1 MELPWNI
8 LQNSVFEGE
17 ISEVRLKEMILR
29 AKEFMNAD
37 EDSIILFKG
46 KDIKWMEKKVVG
58 VEKVTLINF
67 YDCRY
72 ITF

>member
-29 AKEFMNAD
+29 SKEFMNVD
-37 EDSIILFKG
+37 KDSIILFKG
-46 KDIKWMEKKVVG
+46 KDIKWMEKEVVG
-58 VEKVTLINF
+58 VEKSDINQF
-67 YDCRY
+67 L
-72 ITF
+72 

>member
-29 AKEFMNAD
+29 AKEFMNVD
-37 EDSIILFKG
+37 KDSIILFKG
-46 KDIKWMEKKVVG
+46 KDIKWMEKEVVG
-58 VEKVTLINF
+58 VEKSDINQF
-67 YDCRY
+67 L
-72 ITF
+72 

>member
-8 LQNSVFEGE
+8 LQNFVFEGE

-37 EDSIILFKG
+37 EDNIILFKG
-46 KDIKWMEKKVVG
+46 KDIKWMEKEVVG
-58 VEKVTLINF
+58 VEKVILINF